1 MLLQMALFHSFLY
14 LQPFWY
20 FRASKPLSDGLSL
33 WPHKI
38 FTNSVY
44 SYLES
49 VIPVAEG
56 NESQLVPEEEEN
68 GISLSWVV
76 ASDGISQQKEGCEGK
91 PEMWDWVCVPE
102 ATWRQCTERRRA
114 WGLVCGQIMK
124 KLKCPALGHG
134 LDILGQCWPNAILEN
149 LVFSRC

>member
-14 LQPFWY
+14 LQPFRY

-49 VIPVAEG
+49 VVPVAEG

-68 GISLSWVV
+68 GISLS
-76 ASDGISQQKEGCEGK
+76 
-91 PEMWDWVCVPE
+91 
-102 ATWRQCTERRRA
+102 
-114 WGLVCGQIMK
+114 
-124 KLKCPALGHG
+124 
-134 LDILGQCWPNAILEN
+134 
-149 LVFSRC
+149 